1 MHNDPAAATAGNDQR
16 KQRQR
21 RYPPILPRRRES
33 GRGSGLYRPPLRLIA
48 LVGLG
53 ILALLICS
61 PASSLLFASDPVPSI
76 SHYPKTPQLLQW
88 KPTADMDISPL
99 YYGEILEASQ
109 AAFHAP
115 AQPSEV
121 LAFYS
126 QDMQRRGW
134 NLYYTDSEDG
144 LENRYYFMYLTST
157 GWVFKTHT
165 MHIVTVEVE
174 TASDLRTLVTLVK
187 VVSK

>member
-1 MHNDPAAATAGNDQR
+1 MHNDPAAATAGNGQR

-33 GRGSGLYRPPLRLIA
+33 GLYRPPLRLIA
-48 LVGLG
+48 LAGLG

-61 PASSLLFASDPVPSI
+61 PASSLLFASDPIPSI
-76 SHYPKTPQLLQW
+76 SHYPKSPQHLQW
-88 KPTADMDISPL
+88 KPTGDMDISPL
-99 YYGEILEASQ
+99 YYGEVLEASQ
-109 AAFHAP
+109 AAYHAP

-126 QDMQRRGW
+126 QEMQKRGW
-134 NLYYTDSEDG
+134 NLYYTNSE
-144 LENRYYFMYLTST
+144 ESIETRYYFMYLTNT
-157 GWVFKTHT
+157 GWVFKTYT
-165 MHIVTVEVE
+165 THIVTVEVKP
-174 TASDLRTLVTLVK
+174 ASDARTLVTLVK